1 VLAVNW
7 TEPVAIPEDPVSELE
22 DVSGGGAASAGGA
35 EELVVVVACAE
46 SVELVVVVAC
56 AESVELVVVVVCAES
71 VVVVVELSGGANVL
85 VEVVSDEPVVSPDE
99 VGSQDGSVGSQDEV
113 VSQDGS
119 AGSQDESAAPVS
131 PRDVELVMVVQLE
144 EDVKLERS
152 VLFMPIRLVML
163 LAGSRHVVVV
173 TLALLVMFEIDD
185 VSVRLAESAP
195 EVMFEVD
202 DVSVR
207 LAELAPEVMFEA
219 VAVEFEA
226 SARHAGGGVGMSEE
240 PRLTPLTGPAVDAVA
255 SASNEISP

>member
-1 VLAVNW
+1 VSDVSAVNW
-7 TEPVAIPEDPVSELE
+7 PEPVAIPEDPVSELE

-35 EELVVVVACAE
+35 EEFVVVAACAE

-119 AGSQDESAAPVS
+119 VGSQDESAAPLDESAAPVS
-131 PRDVELVMVVQLE
+131 PRDVELVMVVQLA

-163 LAGSRHVVVV
+163 PAGSRHVVVV

-185 VSVRLAESAP
+185 VSVRLAES
-195 EVMFEVD
+195 
-202 DVSVR
+202 
-207 LAELAPEVMFEA
+207 APEVMFEA